1 MKNTIVIF
9 AIIFSLF
16 SCSKNEEPTTPD
28 PSTFNYRVKTETTTS
43 GSNSNATQYEYN
55 TNGKVSKITYYNGTY
70 AVLTYNSANLLIKYE
85 VFSSSYDIYYINY
98 TYNSSGNVEEAITY
112 QQQTGSTLLDRY
124 KDSFIYSNNR
134 LTQILSTSWNHAT
147 NDWHTNPSIANYEY
161 NANGKISKKN
171 EVNNGRYYLMTYD
184 ANNNITKTDEYN
196 LQSGSTTQ
204 YYLRSST
211 TRTFD
216 TKKANTTS
224 FSILPNSFNPNYFVS
239 GGNNVIDVVAKQYSE
254 TGSVTSTYSETNTYQ
269 YNEAGY
275 PTKIVNGAT
284 TTEYVLEKY

>member
-1 MKNTIVIF
+1 MKKTILLF

-28 PSTFNYRVKTETTTS
+28 PSTFNYRVKTETNTND
-43 GSNSNATQYEYN
+43 SNSITTQYEYN
-55 TNGKVSKITYYNGTY
+55 ANGKVSKITYQNGTY
-70 AVLTYNSANLLIKYE
+70 IVLTYNSANLLIKYE
-85 VFSSSYDIYYINY
+85 NSSSGNDIYYINY

-134 LTQILSTSWNHAT
+134 LTQTLRTSWRHAT
-147 NDWHTNPSIANYEY
+147 NDWNTNPSIANYEY

-171 EVNNGRYYLMTYD
+171 EVTNGRYYLMTYD

-224 FSILPNSFNPNYFVS
+224 FSIVPNGFNPYDLVS
-239 GGNNVIDVVAKQYSE
+239 GGNNVIDLVAKQYSE
-254 TGSVTSTYSETNTYQ
+254 SGSVTSTHSETNTYQ